1 MTVAEAGH
9 FIAEGHFAP
18 GSMLPKIEACVQFV
32 TNRRSRGPDYLS
44 RSAPGRL
51 DGPHRHPARPLG
63 QLKIMQNIVLIGMP
77 GAGKSTV
84 GVILAK
90 FLSKDFV
97 DTDLLIQNRHRQS
110 LQAILAGQGYL
121 KLREFEESEILQLN
135 VKNAVIATGGSAVLQ
150 RTGHQAFEKTWDHRL
165 FEIGDK

>member
-1 MTVAEAGH
+1 
-9 FIAEGHFAP
+9 
-18 GSMLPKIEACVQFV
+18 
-32 TNRRSRGPDYLS
+32 
-44 RSAPGRL
+44 
-51 DGPHRHPARPLG
+51 
-63 QLKIMQNIVLIGMP
+63 MP

-135 VKNAVIATGGSAVLQ
+135 VKNAVIATGGSAISAN
-150 RTGHQAFEKTWDHRL
+150 GPSS
-165 FEIGDK
+165 I